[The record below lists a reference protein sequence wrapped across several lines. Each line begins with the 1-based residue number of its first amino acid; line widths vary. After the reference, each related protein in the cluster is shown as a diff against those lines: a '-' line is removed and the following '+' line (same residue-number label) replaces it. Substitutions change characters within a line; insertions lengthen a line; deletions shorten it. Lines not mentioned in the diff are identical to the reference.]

1 MEKGKYMNMKRI
13 ATIVAGALL
22 VAACGGR
29 QAEALSMKS
38 SSGKT
43 LEVLLAANQGQY
55 SGAAR
60 ALLDSIFKQPQGCL
74 PQPEPRFDVVNI
86 PVSSLRNTQMFQ
98 KHRNIVLCEVGS
110 EQPDKVYISRD
121 RWATPQVVVEVMAKS
136 DTSLQRL
143 LRRYEPNIIRA
154 IYDAEHLRIERAF
167 HNVRNV
173 QLMQRVREKFGFG
186 MTFSEDF
193 SWATEDDGFA
203 WIRKETKDISL
214 GVLINV
220 TPYKN
225 QEQLSY
231 ERIHN
236 RIDTIMRRH
245 VPSPSEDGYMGT
257 ERRVAFETEKVDYK
271 GTSYCIQTHGL
282 WRLMETTDRMGG
294 PFVSYSMLSPD
305 GKDIIDLIGYVY
317 APRFNKRDYLMQV
330 EGICNTLKW
339 E

>member
-1 MEKGKYMNMKRI
+1 MEKQTHKDMKHI
-13 ATIVAGALL
+13 ALPVAAALL

-29 QAEALSMKS
+29 QNEALSKKS

-43 LEVLLAANQGQY
+43 QEVLLAANQGQY
-55 SGAAR
+55 SGAAK

-86 PVSSLRNTQMFQ
+86 PVSSLKNTQMYQ
-98 KHRNIVLCEVGS
+98 MHRNIVVCEVA
-110 EQPDKVYISRD
+110 PDNPDRVFISRD
-121 RWATPQVVVEVMAKS
+121 RWAEPQVVVEVMAKS

-143 LRRYEPNIIRA
+143 LRRHEPQIIDA
-154 IYDAEHLRIERAF
+154 IIDAEHLRIERAF
-167 HNVRNV
+167 RNVRNV
-173 QLMQRVREKFGFG
+173 DLMQRVKDKFGFQ

-193 SWATEDDGFA
+193 RWATDDDGFA

-225 QEQLSY
+225 QEQLSFDK
-231 ERIHN
+231 IHN
-236 RIDTIMRRH
+236 RLDTIMRRH
-245 VPSPSEDGYMGT
+245 VPSPSADGYMGT
-257 ERRVAFETEKVDYK
+257 ERRVDFETRKVDFK
-271 GTSYCIQTHGL
+271 GSTYCIETHGL

-305 GKDIIDLIGYVY
+305 GRDIIDLIGYVY

-330 EGICNTLKW
+330 EGICNSLKW
-339 E
+339 Q